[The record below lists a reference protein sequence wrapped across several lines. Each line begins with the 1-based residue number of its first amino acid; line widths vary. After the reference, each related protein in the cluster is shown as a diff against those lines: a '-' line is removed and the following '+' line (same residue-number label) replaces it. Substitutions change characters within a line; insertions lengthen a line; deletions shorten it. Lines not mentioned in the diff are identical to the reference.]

1 MATRALIGI
10 IETDASGNQVLTST
24 YNHYDGYP
32 ESLGVGLSTHYD
44 EPESAK
50 KVANMGYISFLKPET
65 GEIDAK
71 HKQAAEKTVLAD
83 DFEEAMREVYAVAD
97 SYGADY
103 AYIYDQDN
111 SEWVNARM
119 YGAQKFIDTFS
130 MTGLENQFDTYEG
143 GDLADYDSIQNMEEN
158 MKKNYETKWK
168 AFLNEGDRDII
179 GVATSILRDQPNL
192 DVYLDSLKNDIR
204 LNGGDDYYGWVAD
217 DFEEDYDNYM
227 ADKMDY

>member
-10 IETDASGNQVLTST
+10 IETDAAGNQVLTST
-24 YNHYDGYP
+24 YNHFDGYP
-32 ESLGVGLSTHYD
+32 ESLGVGLNTHYD

-103 AYIYDQDN
+103 VYLYDTDGN
-111 SEWVNARM
+111 DWLDSRNEAKAMINKFRM
-119 YGAQKFIDTFS
+119 SGID
-130 MTGLENQFDTYEG
+130 NQFSSYEG

-158 MKKNYETKWK
+158 MKENYETKWK